1 MRIILLALV
10 LAACGPTESTDVTPD
25 AGTDAGT
32 GLTYV
37 FAEFQIRDAGP
48 SPADVFRRDVEPV
61 LRARGCVD
69 CHVGSAHDWTGPD
82 LHASVLAYRPRM
94 IDPENPAAS
103 TMLGKGFYSQNADG
117 GEYAAALAWI
127 AME

>member
-1 MRIILLALV
+1 MRSILLTLV

-25 AGTDAGT
+25 AG
-32 GLTYV
+32 L
-37 FAEFQIRDAGP
+37 DAGP

-94 IDPENPAAS
+94 IDPANPAAS
-103 TMLGKGFYSQNADG
+103 TMLGKGFYSQNPDG

-127 AME
+127 ATE